1 MPTFTSAKPFK
12 FAVSAA
18 LVLALAGGAYLYLRG
33 GKQAEGYRTAKPTR
47 GEIASTV
54 TSSGNITPVITVNV
68 GAPVSGTIKELFVDF
83 NSPVKKN
90 QVIAQIDPA
99 TFRAQVEQSRGNY
112 LAAQANAEKAKV
124 ALADSTRTMNRYKD
138 LVKDGSVSVSDYD
151 TYATAAAS
159 ARAALGAAQ
168 GSVAQARGSFDQAKT
183 NLDYATIRSPVDGIV
198 ISRAVDVGQTV
209 AASFTT
215 PTLFTIAQDLTKMQ
229 IYATVDESDI
239 GKVKEGGNATFTVD
253 AYPESN
259 FAGVVTQVRNAATTV
274 SNVVTYTVV
283 VGVDNSDLRLKP
295 GMTANVTFITAKK
308 ADALKI
314 PTAALRFRPKA
325 TDAAA
330 PDKTADKATDKSG
343 AKGKAAGAKRLYILK
358 DGKPVPVSVTLGIG
372 NDKET
377 EVTGGE
383 LPADAEVI
391 IEALSATGKNGS
403 AKSGAGG
410 GSPMGPR
417 L

>member
-1 MPTFTSAKPFK
+1 MPTFTSGKPFK
-12 FAVSAA
+12 IALSAA
-18 LVLALAGGAYLYLRG
+18 LVLALAGGAYLYSRG

-138 LVKDGSVSVSDYD
+138 LVRDGSVSVSDYD

-239 GKVKEGGNATFTVD
+239 GKIKEGGNATFTVD
-253 AYPESN
+253 AYPDAN
-259 FAGVVTQVRNAATTV
+259 FAGLVTQVRNAATTV
-274 SNVVTYTVV
+274 QNVVTYTVV
-283 VGVDNSDLRLKP
+283 VGVDNTDLRLKP
-295 GMTANVTFITAKK
+295 GMTANVTFVTAKK
-308 ADALKI
+308 PDALKI
-314 PTAALRFRPKA
+314 PTAALRFRPK
-325 TDAAA
+325 T
-330 PDKTADKATDKSG
+330 PDQASADKGSGKGGPKAKGAGGKKGKSG
-343 AKGKAAGAKRLYILK
+343 AARPAGA
-358 DGKPVPVSVTLGIG
+358 
-372 NDKET
+372 
-377 EVTGGE
+377 
-383 LPADAEVI
+383 
-391 IEALSATGKNGS
+391 
-403 AKSGAGG
+403 G

-417 L
+417 F

>member
-1 MPTFTSAKPFK
+1 MPTATSKKTFK
-12 FAVSAA
+12 IAVAAA
-18 LVLALAGGAYLYLRG
+18 LVLALTGGAYLFFRN
-33 GKQAEGYRTAKPTR
+33 GKQAESYRTAKPTR
-47 GEIASTV
+47 GEIISTV
-54 TSSGNITPVITVNV
+54 TSSGNITPVVSVSV
-68 GAPVSGTIKELFVDF
+68 GAAVSGTIKELFVDF
-83 NSPVKKN
+83 NSPVKKG
-90 QVIAQIDPA
+90 QIIAQIDPA

-112 LAAQANAEKAKV
+112 LAAQANMDKAKV
-124 ALADSTRTMNRYKD
+124 TLADTTRTMNRYKD

-168 GSVAQARGSFDQAKT
+168 GTVAQAKGSFDQAKT

-239 GKVKEGGNATFTVD
+239 GKIKESGNATFTVD

-259 FAGVVTQVRNAATTV
+259 FSGVVTQVRNAATTV

-283 VGVDNSDLRLKP
+283 VGVDNSDLKLKP

-308 ADALKI
+308 TDALKI
-314 PTAALRFRPKA
+314 PTSSLRFRPKTTEA
-325 TDAAA
+325 
-330 PDKTADKATDKSG
+330 ATDKASDKSG
-343 AKGKAAGAKRLYILK
+343 DKASGKSKGAGGKKIYILK
-358 DGKPVPVSVTLGIG
+358 GGKPAPVTVMLGIG

-377 EVTGGE
+377 EVIGGE

-391 IEALSATGKNGS
+391 IEAVSGTSKNGS
-403 AKSGAGG
+403 S
-410 GSPMGPR
+410 SPMGSGGHGPR

>member
-1 MPTFTSAKPFK
+1 MPTLINKKPLG
-12 FAVSAA
+12 FALAA
-18 LVLALAGGAYLYLRG
+18 TLALALAGGAIYYFRG
-33 GKQAEGYRTAKPTR
+33 GNAAETYRTAKATR
-47 GEIASTV
+47 GEIVATV
-54 TSSGNITPVITVNV
+54 TSSGNITPVVTVNV

-83 NSPVKKN
+83 NSQVKKG

-99 TFRAQVEQSRGNY
+99 TFRAQVEQSKGNY
-112 LAAQANAEKAKV
+112 LAAQANLEKAKV
-124 ALADSTRTMNRYKD
+124 TLADTTRTLNRYKS
-138 LVKDGSVSVSDYD
+138 LVHDGSVSQSDYD
-151 TYATAAAS
+151 TAATAAAS
-159 ARAALGAAQ
+159 AKAALGAAQ
-168 GSVAQARGSFDQAKT
+168 GSVAQAKGSFDQART

-308 ADALKI
+308 AYVLKI
-314 PTAALRFRPKA
+314 PTAALRFRPKSA
-325 TDAAA
+325 DDAAKA
-330 PDKTADKATDKSG
+330 QADGK
-343 AKGKAAGAKRLYILK
+343 AKGAGGKKIYILK
-358 DGKPVPVSVTLGIG
+358 DGKPSPVAVQLGIG

-383 LPADAEVI
+383 LPADAEVV
-391 IEALSATGKNGS
+391 IEALSTGKNGA
-403 AKSGAGG
+403 AKSSTQGG
-410 GSPMGPR
+410 PPMGPR